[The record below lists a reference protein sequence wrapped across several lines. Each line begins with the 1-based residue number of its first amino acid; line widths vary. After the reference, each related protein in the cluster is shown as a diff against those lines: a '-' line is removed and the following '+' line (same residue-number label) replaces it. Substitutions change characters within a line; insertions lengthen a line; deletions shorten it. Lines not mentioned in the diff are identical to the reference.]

1 MTAIPARRRRRMI
14 AAMITSGLS
23 VIALPGGLFLGTNS
37 LLRASGGNS
46 IDSRGTVD
54 VPSSVVEMLAVI
66 NTRNEVASLALLAI
80 TPEGKGGTIVSI
92 PVGSMADVAKTEQ
105 PRRIADSYT
114 TGGLQALKTD
124 VENLMNITVDFADDV
139 TATEFA
145 AVLTDVGTQPVVLQ
159 QPVTDTGADGVPVVV
174 LEAGSSTAT
183 PDLLATGLAA
193 SQTGTPESARLPQVK
208 ALWNSIARAGVAMPA
223 ADVAASTSSISPL
236 DPSVFTSTPAFVKA
250 LLMGEIDVWQFS
262 STLFTDDVRNPNK
275 VDLYGLDGGE
285 VLMVMASVVPSA
297 LTVTT
302 ANVAVMID
310 IPFASASVAKEVVT
324 RLAYLG
330 ANVVLVRQSPDLA
343 TERTT
348 VYYNDSI
355 ARTEAE
361 AYPTLLGPLE
371 FMESKDV
378 ISGVN
383 LRIVL
388 GNDFVAFLG
397 QGSSTS
403 TSTTS
408 TTEPK

>member
-54 VPSSVVEMLAVI
+54 VPSSAVEMLAVI
-66 NTRNEVASLALLAI
+66 NSRNEVASLALLAV

-397 QGSSTS
+397 QGSGTS

>member
-1 MTAIPARRRRRMI
+1 MI
-14 AAMITSGLS
+14 AAMVTSGLS

-66 NTRNEVASLALLAI
+66 NSRNEVASLALLAV

-114 TGGLQALKTD
+114 TGGLQALQTD

-145 AVLTDVGTQPVVLQ
+145 TVLTDVGTQPVVLQ
-159 QPVTDTGADGVPVVV
+159 QPVTDTGVDGVPIVV

-208 ALWNSIARAGVAMPA
+208 ALWSSIARAGVATPTPE
-223 ADVAASTSSISPL
+223 VAASTSSISPL
-236 DPSVFTSTPAFVKA
+236 DPSVFTSTTAFVKA

-297 LTVTT
+297 LTVTN

-355 ARTEAE
+355 AKTEAE

-371 FMESKDV
+371 FTESKDV

-397 QGSSTS
+397 QGSGTS

>member
-66 NTRNEVASLALLAI
+66 NSRNEVASLALLAI
-80 TPEGKGGTIVSI
+80 TPEGKGGTIVSV

-250 LLMGEIDVWQFS
+250 LLTGEIDVWQFS

-397 QGSSTS
+397 QGSGTS

>member
-14 AAMITSGLS
+14 AAMVTSGLS
-23 VIALPGGLFLGTNS
+23 VIALPSGLFLGTNS
-37 LLRASGGNS
+37 LLHASGGNS
-46 IDSRGTVD
+46 IDSRGTID
-54 VPSSVVEMLAVI
+54 IPSSVVEMLAVI
-66 NTRNEVASLALLAI
+66 NSRNEVASLALFAV

-105 PRRIADSYT
+105 PRRVADSYT

-124 VENLMNITVDFADDV
+124 VENLLNITVDFADDMTV
-139 TATEFA
+139 AEFA
-145 AVLTDVGTQPVVLQ
+145 VVLAAVGTQPVVLQ
-159 QPVTDTGADGVPVVV
+159 QPVTDTGADGAAIIV
-174 LEAGSSTAT
+174 LESGSSTAT
-183 PDLLATGLAA
+183 PDLLAAGLAS
-193 SQTGTPESARLPQVK
+193 SQTGTPESARLPQVR
-208 ALWNSIARAGVAMPA
+208 ALWNSIARAGVATPSA
-223 ADVAASTSSISPL
+223 EVSGSTSSISPL
-236 DPSVFTSTPAFVKA
+236 DTSVYTSTAAFVNA

-302 ANVAVMID
+302 ANVAVMVD
-310 IPFASASVAKEVVT
+310 IPFASAVVAKEVVT
-324 RLAYLG
+324 RLAFLG
-330 ANVVLVRQSPDLA
+330 ANVVLIRQSPDLA

-355 ARTEAE
+355 AKTEAE
-361 AYPTLLGPLE
+361 TYPTLLGPLE
-371 FMESKDV
+371 FTESKDV

-397 QGSSTS
+397 QGSAAS

-408 TTEPK
+408 TTEPT

>member
-14 AAMITSGLS
+14 AAMVTSGLS

-37 LLRASGGNS
+37 LLHASGGNS
-46 IDSRGTVD
+46 IDSRGTID
-54 VPSSVVEMLAVI
+54 IPSSVVEMLAVI
-66 NTRNEVASLALLAI
+66 NSRNEVASLALLAV

-124 VENLMNITVDFADDV
+124 VENLMNVTVDFADDM
-139 TATEFA
+139 TAAELT
-145 AVLTDVGTQPVVLQ
+145 AVLTSVGTQPVVLQ
-159 QPVTDTGADGVPVVV
+159 QPVTDTGVDGTAIVVV
-174 LEAGSSTAT
+174 ESGSSTAT
-183 PDLLATGLAA
+183 PGLLAAGLAS

-208 ALWNSIARAGVAMPA
+208 ALWSSIARAGVAAPSPETGG
-223 ADVAASTSSISPL
+223 STSSISPL
-236 DPSVFTSTPAFVKA
+236 DLSVFTSTSAFMKA

-262 STLFTDDVRNPNK
+262 STLFTDAVRNPNQ

-285 VLMVMASVVPSA
+285 VLMVMASIVPSA

-302 ANVAVMID
+302 SDVAVMVD
-310 IPFASASVAKEVVT
+310 IPFASAVVAKEVVT
-324 RLAYLG
+324 RLAFLG
-330 ANVVLVRQSPDLA
+330 ANVVLIRQSPDLA

-355 ARTEAE
+355 AKTEAE
-361 AYPTLLGPLE
+361 DYSTLLGPLE
-371 FMESKDV
+371 FTESKDV

-397 QGSSTS
+397 QGSATG

>member
-14 AAMITSGLS
+14 VAMITSGLS
-23 VIALPGGLFLGTNS
+23 VIALPSGVFLGTNS
-37 LLRASGGNS
+37 LLHASGGNR
-46 IDSRGTVD
+46 IDSRGTID
-54 VPSSVVEMLAVI
+54 IPSSVVEMLAVI
-66 NTRNEVASLALLAI
+66 NSRNEVASLALFAV

-114 TGGLQALKTD
+114 TGGLQALRTD
-124 VENLMNITVDFADDV
+124 VENLLNITVDFADDV
-139 TATEFA
+139 TATEFST
-145 AVLTDVGTQPVVLQ
+145 VLAGVGTQPVVLQ
-159 QPVTDTGADGVPVVV
+159 QPVTDTGIDGAPIVV
-174 LEAGSSTAT
+174 LEAGSSAAT
-183 PDLLATGLAA
+183 PDLLANGLAA
-193 SQTGTPESARLPQVK
+193 SSTGTPESARLPQVK
-208 ALWNSIARAGVAMPA
+208 ALWSAISRAGVATPSA
-223 ADVAASTSSISPL
+223 TVVGTTSSVSPL
-236 DPSVFTSTPAFVKA
+236 DASLFTSTAAFMNA
-250 LLMGEIDVWQFS
+250 LLTGEIDVWQFS
-262 STLFTDDVRNPNK
+262 ATLFTDAVRNPNNA
-275 VDLYGLDGGE
+275 DLYGLDGGE

-302 ANVAVMID
+302 ANVTVMVD

-330 ANVVLVRQSPDLA
+330 ANVVLVRQSSDLP

-355 ARTEAE
+355 AKAEAE
-361 AYPTLLGPLE
+361 PYPTLLGPLE
-371 FMESKDV
+371 FTESKDV

-397 QGSSTS
+397 QGSVTS

-408 TTEPK
+408 TTEPT

>member
-66 NTRNEVASLALLAI
+66 NSRNEVASLALLAI

-183 PDLLATGLAA
+183 PYLLATGLAA

-236 DPSVFTSTPAFVKA
+236 DPSVFASTPAFVKA
-250 LLMGEIDVWQFS
+250 LLTGEIDVWQFS

-397 QGSSTS
+397 QGSGTS

>member
-14 AAMITSGLS
+14 AAMVTSGLS
-23 VIALPGGLFLGTNS
+23 VIALPSGLFLGTNS
-37 LLRASGGNS
+37 LLHASGGNS
-46 IDSRGTVD
+46 IDSRGTID
-54 VPSSVVEMLAVI
+54 IPSSVVEMLAVI
-66 NTRNEVASLALLAI
+66 NSRNEVASLALLAV

-105 PRRIADSYT
+105 PRRVADSYT

-124 VENLMNITVDFADDV
+124 VENLLNITVDFADDMTV
-139 TATEFA
+139 AEFA
-145 AVLTDVGTQPVVLQ
+145 VVLAAVGTQPVVLQ
-159 QPVTDTGADGVPVVV
+159 QPVTDTGADGAAIIV
-174 LEAGSSTAT
+174 LESGSSTAT
-183 PDLLATGLAA
+183 PDLLAAGLAS
-193 SQTGTPESARLPQVK
+193 SQTGTPESARLPQVR
-208 ALWNSIARAGVAMPA
+208 ALWNSIARAGVATPSA
-223 ADVAASTSSISPL
+223 EVSGSTSSISPL
-236 DPSVFTSTPAFVKA
+236 DTSVYTSTAAFVNA

-302 ANVAVMID
+302 ANVAVMVD
-310 IPFASASVAKEVVT
+310 IPFASAVVAKEVVT
-324 RLAYLG
+324 RLAFLG
-330 ANVVLVRQSPDLA
+330 ANVVLIRQSPDLA

-355 ARTEAE
+355 AKTEAE
-361 AYPTLLGPLE
+361 TYPTLLGPLE
-371 FMESKDV
+371 FTESKDV

-397 QGSSTS
+397 QGSATN

>member
-14 AAMITSGLS
+14 AAMVTSGLS

-54 VPSSVVEMLAVI
+54 IPSSVVEMLAVI
-66 NTRNEVASLALLAI
+66 NSRNEVASLALLAV

-92 PVGSMADVAKTEQ
+92 PVGASADVAKTEL
-105 PRRIADSYT
+105 PRRIADSYA
-114 TGGLQALKTD
+114 TGGLLALETD
-124 VENLMNITVDFADDV
+124 VENLMNITVDFSDDV

-145 AVLTDVGTQPVVLQ
+145 SVLSSVGTQPVVLQ
-159 QPVTDTGADGVPVVV
+159 QSVTDTGVDGAPVVV
-174 LEAGSSTAT
+174 LESGSSTAT
-183 PDLLATGLAA
+183 PELLAAGLAS
-193 SQTGTPESARLPQVK
+193 SQTGTPESARLPQVR
-208 ALWNSIARAGVAMPA
+208 ALWSSIARAGVATPTA
-223 ADVAASTSSISPL
+223 EIGGTTSSVLPL
-236 DPSVFTSTPAFVKA
+236 DASVFTSTAAFMQA
-250 LLMGEIDVWQFS
+250 LLLGEIDVWQFS
-262 STLFTDDVRNPNK
+262 STLFTDPVRNPNQ

-297 LTVTT
+297 LTVTSS
-302 ANVAVMID
+302 NVAVMVD
-310 IPFASASVAKEVVT
+310 IPFASAVVAKEVVT
-324 RLAYLG
+324 RLAFLG
-330 ANVVLVRQSPDLA
+330 ANVVLIRQSPDLA
-343 TERTT
+343 AERTT

-355 ARTEAE
+355 AKTEAE
-361 AYPTLLGPLE
+361 SYPTLLGPLE
-371 FMESKDV
+371 FTESKDV

-397 QGSSTS
+397 QGSATS

>member
-1 MTAIPARRRRRMI
+1 MI
-14 AAMITSGLS
+14 AAMVTSGLS

-54 VPSSVVEMLAVI
+54 IPSSVVEMLAVI
-66 NTRNEVASLALLAI
+66 NSRNEVASLALLAV

-92 PVGSMADVAKTEQ
+92 PVGASADVAKTEL
-105 PRRIADSYT
+105 PRRIADSYA
-114 TGGLQALKTD
+114 TGGLLALETD
-124 VENLMNITVDFADDV
+124 VENLMNITVDFSDDV

-145 AVLTDVGTQPVVLQ
+145 SVLSSVGTQPVVLQ
-159 QPVTDTGADGVPVVV
+159 QSVTDTGVDGAPVVV
-174 LEAGSSTAT
+174 LESGSSTAT
-183 PDLLATGLAA
+183 PELLAAGLAS
-193 SQTGTPESARLPQVK
+193 SQTGTPESARLPQVR
-208 ALWNSIARAGVAMPA
+208 ALWSSIARAGVATPTA
-223 ADVAASTSSISPL
+223 EIGGTTSSVLPL
-236 DPSVFTSTPAFVKA
+236 DASVFTSTAAFMQA
-250 LLMGEIDVWQFS
+250 LLLGEIDVWQFS
-262 STLFTDDVRNPNK
+262 STLFTDPVRNPNQ

-297 LTVTT
+297 LTVTSS
-302 ANVAVMID
+302 NVAVMVD
-310 IPFASASVAKEVVT
+310 IPFASAVVAKEVVT
-324 RLAYLG
+324 RLAFLG
-330 ANVVLVRQSPDLA
+330 ANVVLIRQSPDLA
-343 TERTT
+343 AERTT

-355 ARTEAE
+355 AKTEAE
-361 AYPTLLGPLE
+361 SYPTLLGPLE
-371 FMESKDV
+371 FTESKDV

-397 QGSSTS
+397 QGSATS

>member
-14 AAMITSGLS
+14 AAMVTSGLS
-23 VIALPGGLFLGTNS
+23 VIALPSGLFLGTNS

-46 IDSRGTVD
+46 IDSRGTID
-54 VPSSVVEMLAVI
+54 IPSSVVEMLAVI
-66 NTRNEVASLALLAI
+66 NSRNEVASLALFAV

-105 PRRIADSYT
+105 PRRVADSYT

-124 VENLMNITVDFADDV
+124 VENLLNITVDFADDMTV
-139 TATEFA
+139 TEFA
-145 AVLTDVGTQPVVLQ
+145 VVLATVGTQPVVLQ
-159 QPVTDTGADGVPVVV
+159 QPVTDTDADGTAIVV
-174 LEAGSSTAT
+174 LESGSSTAT
-183 PDLLATGLAA
+183 PDLLAAGLAS
-193 SQTGTPESARLPQVK
+193 SQTGTPESARLPQVR
-208 ALWNSIARAGVAMPA
+208 ALWNSIARAGVATPSA
-223 ADVAASTSSISPL
+223 EVSGSTSSISPL
-236 DPSVFTSTPAFVKA
+236 DTSVYTSTAAFVNA

-297 LTVTT
+297 LTVTS
-302 ANVAVMID
+302 ANIAVMVD
-310 IPFASASVAKEVVT
+310 IPFASAVVAKEVVT
-324 RLAYLG
+324 RLAFLG
-330 ANVVLVRQSPDLA
+330 ANVVLIRQSPDLA

-355 ARTEAE
+355 AKTEAE
-361 AYPTLLGPLE
+361 TYLTLLGPLE
-371 FMESKDV
+371 FTESKDV

-397 QGSSTS
+397 QGSAAS

-408 TTEPK
+408 TTEPT

>member
-1 MTAIPARRRRRMI
+1 MI
-14 AAMITSGLS
+14 AAMVTSGLS

-66 NTRNEVASLALLAI
+66 NSRNEVASLALLAV

-145 AVLTDVGTQPVVLQ
+145 TVLTDVGTQPVVLQ
-159 QPVTDTGADGVPVVV
+159 QPVTDTGVDGVPIVV

-193 SQTGTPESARLPQVK
+193 SQSGTPESARLPQVK
-208 ALWNSIARAGVAMPA
+208 ALWSSIARAGVATPTPE
-223 ADVAASTSSISPL
+223 VAASTSSISPL
-236 DPSVFTSTPAFVKA
+236 DPSVFTSTTAFVKA

-297 LTVTT
+297 LTVTN

-397 QGSSTS
+397 QGSGTS

>member
-14 AAMITSGLS
+14 AAMVTSGLS

-37 LLRASGGNS
+37 LLHASGGNS
-46 IDSRGTVD
+46 IDSRGTID
-54 VPSSVVEMLAVI
+54 IPSSVVEMLAVI
-66 NTRNEVASLALLAI
+66 NSRNEVASLALLAI

-92 PVGSMADVAKTEQ
+92 PVGAMADVAKTEQ
-105 PRRIADSYT
+105 PRRIADSYA
-114 TGGLQALKTD
+114 TGGLLALETD
-124 VENLMNITVDFADDV
+124 VENLMNITVDFSDDV

-145 AVLTDVGTQPVVLQ
+145 AVLSSVGTQPVVLQ
-159 QPVTDTGADGVPVVV
+159 QPVTDTGADGTAIVV

-183 PDLLATGLAA
+183 PELLAAGLAS
-193 SQTGTPESARLPQVK
+193 SQTGTAESARLPQVK
-208 ALWNSIARAGVAMPA
+208 ALWNSIARAGVATPTV
-223 ADVAASTSSISPL
+223 DDAASTSSISPL
-236 DPSVFTSTPAFVKA
+236 DASVFTSTTAFMNA

-262 STLFTDDVRNPNK
+262 STLFTDPVRNPNK

-302 ANVAVMID
+302 ANVAVMVD
-310 IPFASASVAKEVVT
+310 IPFASAVVAKEVVT
-324 RLAYLG
+324 RLAFLG
-330 ANVVLVRQSPDLA
+330 ANVVLIRQSPDVA

-355 ARTEAE
+355 AKTEAE

-371 FMESKDV
+371 FTESKDV

>member
-14 AAMITSGLS
+14 AAMVTSGLS

-37 LLRASGGNS
+37 LLHASGGNS

-54 VPSSVVEMLAVI
+54 IPSSVVEMLAVI
-66 NTRNEVASLALLAI
+66 NSRNEVASLALLAV

-105 PRRIADSYT
+105 PRRIADSYAA
-114 TGGLQALKTD
+114 GGLMALETD
-124 VENLMNITVDFADDV
+124 VENLMNITVDFSDDV

-145 AVLTDVGTQPVVLQ
+145 ALLTNVGTQPVVLQ
-159 QPVTDTGADGVPVVV
+159 QPVTDTGADGAAIVV
-174 LEAGSSTAT
+174 LESGSSTAT
-183 PDLLATGLAA
+183 PDLLAAGLAS

-208 ALWNSIARAGVAMPA
+208 ALWNSIARAGVATPSA
-223 ADVAASTSSISPL
+223 VADGPTSSISPL
-236 DPSVFTSTPAFVKA
+236 DTGAFTSTAAFVNA
-250 LLMGEIDVWQFS
+250 LLKGEIDVWQFS
-262 STLFTDDVRNPNK
+262 STLFTDAVRNPNQL
-275 VDLYGLDGGE
+275 DLYGLDGGE

-302 ANVAVMID
+302 SNVAVMVD
-310 IPFASASVAKEVVT
+310 IPFASAVVAKEVVT
-324 RLAYLG
+324 RLAFLG
-330 ANVVLVRQSPDLA
+330 ANVVLIRQSPDLA

-355 ARTEAE
+355 AKTEAE
-361 AYPTLLGPLE
+361 DYSTLLGPLE
-371 FMESKDV
+371 FTESKDV

>member
-1 MTAIPARRRRRMI
+1 MI
-14 AAMITSGLS
+14 AAMVTSGLS

-37 LLRASGGNS
+37 LLHASGGNS

-54 VPSSVVEMLAVI
+54 IPSSVVEMLAVI
-66 NTRNEVASLALLAI
+66 NSRNEVASLALLAV

-124 VENLMNITVDFADDV
+124 VENLMNITVDFADDM

-145 AVLTDVGTQPVVLQ
+145 AVLTNVGTQPVVLQ
-159 QPVTDTGADGVPVVV
+159 QPVTDTGADGTAIIV
-174 LEAGSSTAT
+174 LETGSSTAT
-183 PDLLATGLAA
+183 PILLAEGLAS

-208 ALWNSIARAGVAMPA
+208 ALWNSIARAGVATPTSDA
-223 ADVAASTSSISPL
+223 AASTSSISPL
-236 DPSVFTSTPAFVKA
+236 DASVFTSTAAFMNA
-250 LLMGEIDVWQFS
+250 LLKGEIDVWQFS
-262 STLFTDDVRNPNK
+262 STLFTDVVRNPNQ

-302 ANVAVMID
+302 ANVAVMVD
-310 IPFASASVAKEVVT
+310 IPFASAVVAKEVVT
-324 RLAYLG
+324 RLAFLG
-330 ANVVLVRQSPDLA
+330 ANVVLIRQSPDLA
-343 TERTT
+343 TERTM

-355 ARTEAE
+355 AKTEAE
-361 AYPTLLGPLE
+361 DYSTLLGPLE
-371 FMESKDV
+371 FTESKDV

>member
-14 AAMITSGLS
+14 AAMVTSGLS

-37 LLRASGGNS
+37 LLHASGGNS
-46 IDSRGTVD
+46 IDSRGTID
-54 VPSSVVEMLAVI
+54 IPSSVVEMLAVI
-66 NTRNEVASLALLAI
+66 NSRNEVASLALLAV

-92 PVGSMADVAKTEQ
+92 PAGAMADVAKTEQ
-105 PRRIADSYT
+105 PRRIADSYA
-114 TGGLQALKTD
+114 TGGLQALQTD
-124 VENLMNITVDFADDV
+124 VENLLNITVDFADDMTV
-139 TATEFA
+139 TEFA
-145 AVLTDVGTQPVVLQ
+145 VVLATVGTQPVVLQ
-159 QPVTDTGADGVPVVV
+159 QPVTDTGADGTSIVV
-174 LEAGSSTAT
+174 LESGSSTAT
-183 PDLLATGLAA
+183 PDLLAAGLAS

-208 ALWNSIARAGVAMPA
+208 ALWNSIARAGVATPSSE
-223 ADVAASTSSISPL
+223 VSGTTSSVLPL
-236 DPSVFTSTPAFVKA
+236 DASVYTSTAAFVNA

-262 STLFTDDVRNPNK
+262 STLFTDAVRNPNQ

-297 LTVTT
+297 LTVTS
-302 ANVAVMID
+302 ANIAVMVD
-310 IPFASASVAKEVVT
+310 IPFASAVVAKEVVT
-324 RLAYLG
+324 RLAFLG
-330 ANVVLVRQSPDLA
+330 ANVVLIRQSPDLA

-361 AYPTLLGPLE
+361 SYPTLLGPLE
-371 FMESKDV
+371 FTESKDV

-397 QGSSTS
+397 QGSTTS

-408 TTEPK
+408 TTEPT

>member
-1 MTAIPARRRRRMI
+1 MI

-54 VPSSVVEMLAVI
+54 IPSSVVEMLAVI
-66 NTRNEVASLALLAI
+66 NSRNEVASLALLAV

-139 TATEFA
+139 TATELA
-145 AVLTDVGTQPVVLQ
+145 AVLSSVGTQPVVLQ

-174 LEAGSSTAT
+174 LESGSSTAS
-183 PDLLATGLAA
+183 PELLAAGLAS

-208 ALWNSIARAGVAMPA
+208 ALWNSIARAGVATPT
-223 ADVAASTSSISPL
+223 DQVVGSSSSISPL
-236 DPSVFTSTPAFVKA
+236 DASAFTSTTAFVQA
-250 LLMGEIDVWQFS
+250 LLLGEIDVWQFS
-262 STLFTDDVRNPNK
+262 STLFTDAVRNPNQ

-297 LTVTT
+297 LTVTS
-302 ANVAVMID
+302 ANVAVMVD
-310 IPFASASVAKEVVT
+310 IPFASSSVAKEVVT

-330 ANVVLVRQSPDLA
+330 ANVVLIRQSPDLA

-355 ARTEAE
+355 AKTEAE

-397 QGSSTS
+397 QGSATS

>member
-14 AAMITSGLS
+14 AAMVTSGLS
-23 VIALPGGLFLGTNS
+23 VIALPSGLFLGTNS
-37 LLRASGGNS
+37 LLHASGGNS
-46 IDSRGTVD
+46 IDSRGTID
-54 VPSSVVEMLAVI
+54 IPSSVVEMLAVI
-66 NTRNEVASLALLAI
+66 NSRNEVASLALLAV

-105 PRRIADSYT
+105 PRRVADSYT

-124 VENLMNITVDFADDV
+124 VENLLNITVDFADDMTV
-139 TATEFA
+139 AEFA
-145 AVLTDVGTQPVVLQ
+145 VVLAAVGTQPVVLQ
-159 QPVTDTGADGVPVVV
+159 QPVTDTGADGAAIIV
-174 LEAGSSTAT
+174 LESGSSTAT
-183 PDLLATGLAA
+183 PDLLAAGLAS
-193 SQTGTPESARLPQVK
+193 SQTGTPESARLPQVR
-208 ALWNSIARAGVAMPA
+208 ALWNSIARAGVATPSA
-223 ADVAASTSSISPL
+223 EVSGSTSSISPL
-236 DPSVFTSTPAFVKA
+236 DTSVYTSTAAFVNA

-297 LTVTT
+297 LTVTS
-302 ANVAVMID
+302 ANIAVMVD
-310 IPFASASVAKEVVT
+310 IPFASAVVAKEVVT
-324 RLAYLG
+324 RLAFLG
-330 ANVVLVRQSPDLA
+330 ANVVLIRQSPDLA

-355 ARTEAE
+355 AKTEAE
-361 AYPTLLGPLE
+361 TYPTLLGPLE
-371 FMESKDV
+371 FTESKDV

-397 QGSSTS
+397 QGSATS

-408 TTEPK
+408 TTEPT

>member
-54 VPSSVVEMLAVI
+54 IQSSVVEMLAVI
-66 NTRNEVASLALLAI
+66 NSRNEVASLALLAV

-139 TATEFA
+139 TATELA
-145 AVLTDVGTQPVVLQ
+145 AVLSSVGTQPVVLQ

-174 LEAGSSTAT
+174 LESGSSTAS
-183 PDLLATGLAA
+183 PELLAAGLAS

-208 ALWNSIARAGVAMPA
+208 ALWNSIARAGVATPT
-223 ADVAASTSSISPL
+223 DQVVGSSSSISPL
-236 DPSVFTSTPAFVKA
+236 DASAFTSTTAFVQA
-250 LLMGEIDVWQFS
+250 LLLGEIDVWQFS
-262 STLFTDDVRNPNK
+262 STLFTDAVRNPNQ

-297 LTVTT
+297 LTVTS
-302 ANVAVMID
+302 ANVAVMVD
-310 IPFASASVAKEVVT
+310 IPFASSSVAKEVVT

-330 ANVVLVRQSPDLA
+330 ANVVLIRQSPDLA

-361 AYPTLLGPLE
+361 SYPTLLGPLE
-371 FMESKDV
+371 FTESKDV

-397 QGSSTS
+397 QGSATS

>member
-14 AAMITSGLS
+14 AAMVTSGLS

-37 LLRASGGNS
+37 LLHASGGNS

-54 VPSSVVEMLAVI
+54 IPSSVVEMLAVI
-66 NTRNEVASLALLAI
+66 NSRNEVASLALLAV

-105 PRRIADSYT
+105 PRRIADSYVA
-114 TGGLQALKTD
+114 GGLMALETD
-124 VENLMNITVDFADDV
+124 VENLMNITVDFSDDV

-145 AVLTDVGTQPVVLQ
+145 ALLTNVGTQPVVLQ
-159 QPVTDTGADGVPVVV
+159 QPVTDTGADGAAIVV
-174 LEAGSSTAT
+174 LESGSSTAT
-183 PDLLATGLAA
+183 PDLLAAGLAS

-208 ALWNSIARAGVAMPA
+208 ALWNSIARAGVATPSA
-223 ADVAASTSSISPL
+223 VADGSTSSISPL
-236 DPSVFTSTPAFVKA
+236 DTGAFTSTAAFVNA
-250 LLMGEIDVWQFS
+250 LLKGEIDVWQFS
-262 STLFTDDVRNPNK
+262 STLFTDAVRNPNQL
-275 VDLYGLDGGE
+275 DLYGLDGGE

-302 ANVAVMID
+302 SNVAVMVD
-310 IPFASASVAKEVVT
+310 IPFASAVVAKEVVT
-324 RLAYLG
+324 RLAFLG
-330 ANVVLVRQSPDLA
+330 ANVVLIRQSPDLA

-355 ARTEAE
+355 AKTEAE
-361 AYPTLLGPLE
+361 DYSTLLGPLE
-371 FMESKDV
+371 FTESKDV

>member
-14 AAMITSGLS
+14 AAMVTSGLS

-37 LLRASGGNS
+37 LLHASGGNS

-54 VPSSVVEMLAVI
+54 IPSSVVEMLAVI
-66 NTRNEVASLALLAI
+66 NSRNEVASLALLAV

-105 PRRIADSYT
+105 PRRIADSYAA
-114 TGGLQALKTD
+114 GGLMALETD
-124 VENLMNITVDFADDV
+124 VENLMNITVDFSDDV

-145 AVLTDVGTQPVVLQ
+145 ALLTNVGTQPVVLQ
-159 QPVTDTGADGVPVVV
+159 QPVTDTGADGAAVVV
-174 LEAGSSTAT
+174 LESGSSTAT
-183 PDLLATGLAA
+183 PDLLAAGLAS

-208 ALWNSIARAGVAMPA
+208 ALWNSIARAGVATPSA
-223 ADVAASTSSISPL
+223 VADGPTSSISPL
-236 DPSVFTSTPAFVKA
+236 DTGAFTSTAAFVNA
-250 LLMGEIDVWQFS
+250 LLKGEIDVWQFS
-262 STLFTDDVRNPNK
+262 STLFTDAVRNPNQL
-275 VDLYGLDGGE
+275 DLYGLDGGE

-302 ANVAVMID
+302 SNVAVMVD
-310 IPFASASVAKEVVT
+310 IPFASAVVAKEVVT
-324 RLAYLG
+324 RLAFLG
-330 ANVVLVRQSPDLA
+330 ANVVLIRQSPDLA

-355 ARTEAE
+355 AKTEAE
-361 AYPTLLGPLE
+361 DYSTLLGPLE
-371 FMESKDV
+371 FTESKDV

>member
-1 MTAIPARRRRRMI
+1 MI
-14 AAMITSGLS
+14 AAMVTSGLS

-37 LLRASGGNS
+37 LLHASGGNS

-54 VPSSVVEMLAVI
+54 IPSSVVELIAVI
-66 NTRNEVASLALLAI
+66 NSRNEVASLALLAV

-114 TGGLQALKTD
+114 TGGLQALETD
-124 VENLMNITVDFADDV
+124 VENLMNITVDFSDDV
-139 TATEFA
+139 TAAEFA
-145 AVLTDVGTQPVVLQ
+145 TVLTSVGTQPVVLQ
-159 QPVTDTGADGVPVVV
+159 QPVTDLGVDGTPVVV
-174 LEAGSSTAT
+174 LESGSSTAA
-183 PDLLATGLAA
+183 PELLAAALAS

-208 ALWNSIARAGVAMPA
+208 ALWNSIARAGVATPTA
-223 ADVAASTSSISPL
+223 EVNGSTSSISPI
-236 DPSVFTSTPAFVKA
+236 DSSVFTSTVAFMNA
-250 LLMGEIDVWQFS
+250 LLLGEIDVWQFS
-262 STLFTDDVRNPNK
+262 STLFTDPVRNPNNA
-275 VDLYGLDGGE
+275 DLYGLDSAE

-297 LTVTT
+297 LTVTSS
-302 ANVAVMID
+302 NVAVMVD
-310 IPFASASVAKEVVT
+310 IPFASAVVAKEVVT
-324 RLAYLG
+324 RLAFLG
-330 ANVVLVRQSPDLA
+330 ANVVLIRQSPDLP

-348 VYYNDSI
+348 VYYNDST

-361 AYPTLLGPLE
+361 SYPTLLGPLE
-371 FMESKDV
+371 FTESKDV

-397 QGSSTS
+397 QGSASS

>member
-14 AAMITSGLS
+14 AAMVTSGLS
-23 VIALPGGLFLGTNS
+23 VIALPSGLFLGTNS
-37 LLRASGGNS
+37 LLHASGGNS
-46 IDSRGTVD
+46 IDSRGTID
-54 VPSSVVEMLAVI
+54 IPSSVVEMLAVI
-66 NTRNEVASLALLAI
+66 NSRNEVASLALLAV

-105 PRRIADSYT
+105 PRRVADSYT

-124 VENLMNITVDFADDV
+124 VENLLNITVDFADDMTV
-139 TATEFA
+139 AEFA
-145 AVLTDVGTQPVVLQ
+145 VVLAAVGTQPVVLQ
-159 QPVTDTGADGVPVVV
+159 QPVTDTGADGAAIIV
-174 LEAGSSTAT
+174 LESGSSTAT
-183 PDLLATGLAA
+183 PDLLAAGLAS
-193 SQTGTPESARLPQVK
+193 SQTGTPESARLPQVR
-208 ALWNSIARAGVAMPA
+208 ALWNSIARAGVATPSA
-223 ADVAASTSSISPL
+223 EVSGSTSSISPL
-236 DPSVFTSTPAFVKA
+236 DTSVYTSTAAFVNA

-302 ANVAVMID
+302 ANVAVMVD
-310 IPFASASVAKEVVT
+310 IPFASAVVAKEVVT
-324 RLAYLG
+324 RLAFLG
-330 ANVVLVRQSPDLA
+330 ANVVLIRQSPDLA

-355 ARTEAE
+355 AKTEAE
-361 AYPTLLGPLE
+361 TYPTLLGPLE
-371 FMESKDV
+371 FTESKDV

-397 QGSSTS
+397 QGSATS

>member
-14 AAMITSGLS
+14 AAMVTSGLS
-23 VIALPGGLFLGTNS
+23 IIALPGGLFLGTNS

-54 VPSSVVEMLAVI
+54 IPSSVVELLAVI
-66 NTRNEVASLALLAI
+66 NSRNEVASLALLAV

-92 PVGSMADVAKTEQ
+92 PVGAMADIAKTEQ
-105 PRRIADSYT
+105 PRRIADSYI

-124 VENLMNITVDFADDV
+124 VENLMNITVDFSDDM
-139 TATEFA
+139 TATEFS
-145 AVLTDVGTQPVVLQ
+145 AVLSSVGAQPVVLQ
-159 QPVTDTGADGVPVVV
+159 QPVSDTGIDGTAVVV
-174 LEAGSSTAT
+174 LEAGSSTVT
-183 PDLLATGLAA
+183 PKLLAAGLA
-193 SQTGTPESARLPQVK
+193 SSETGTPESARLPQVK
-208 ALWNSIARAGVAMPA
+208 ALWNSIARAGVATPT
-223 ADVAASTSSISPL
+223 DEVVGTTSSVVPL
-236 DPSVFTSTPAFVKA
+236 DASVFTSTAAFVNA
-250 LLMGEIDVWQFS
+250 LLLGEIDVWQFS
-262 STLFTDDVRNPNK
+262 SVLFSDAVRNPNNA
-275 VDLYGLDGGE
+275 DLYGLDSGE

-297 LTVTT
+297 LTVTSS
-302 ANVAVMID
+302 NVAVMVD
-310 IPFASASVAKEVVT
+310 IPFASAVVAKEVVI
-324 RLAYLG
+324 RLAFLG
-330 ANVVLVRQSPDLA
+330 ANVVLIRQTPDLA

-348 VYYNDSI
+348 VSYNDSI
-355 ARTEAE
+355 AKTEAE

-371 FMESKDV
+371 FAESKDV

-397 QGSSTS
+397 QGSTTS

>member
-14 AAMITSGLS
+14 AAMVTSGLS
-23 VIALPGGLFLGTNS
+23 VIALPSGLFLGTNS
-37 LLRASGGNS
+37 LLHASGGNS
-46 IDSRGTVD
+46 IDSRGTID
-54 VPSSVVEMLAVI
+54 IPSSVVEMLAVI
-66 NTRNEVASLALLAI
+66 NSRNEVASLALLAV

-105 PRRIADSYT
+105 PRRVADSYT

-124 VENLMNITVDFADDV
+124 VENLLNITVDFADDMTV
-139 TATEFA
+139 AEFA
-145 AVLTDVGTQPVVLQ
+145 VVLAAVGTQPVVLQ
-159 QPVTDTGADGVPVVV
+159 QPVTDTGADGAAIIV
-174 LEAGSSTAT
+174 LESGSSTAT
-183 PDLLATGLAA
+183 PDLLAAGLAS
-193 SQTGTPESARLPQVK
+193 SQTGTPESARLPQVR
-208 ALWNSIARAGVAMPA
+208 ALWNSIARAGVATPSA
-223 ADVAASTSSISPL
+223 EVSGSTSSISPL
-236 DPSVFTSTPAFVKA
+236 DTSVYTSTAAFVNA

-302 ANVAVMID
+302 ANVAVMVD
-310 IPFASASVAKEVVT
+310 IPFASAVVAKEVVT
-324 RLAYLG
+324 RLAFLG
-330 ANVVLVRQSPDLA
+330 ANVVLIRQSPDLA

-355 ARTEAE
+355 AKTEAE
-361 AYPTLLGPLE
+361 TYPTLLGPLE
-371 FMESKDV
+371 FTESKDV

-397 QGSSTS
+397 QGSTTS

>member
-14 AAMITSGLS
+14 AAMVTSGLS

-37 LLRASGGNS
+37 LLHASGGNS
-46 IDSRGTVD
+46 IDSRGTID
-54 VPSSVVEMLAVI
+54 IPSSVVEMLAVI
-66 NTRNEVASLALLAI
+66 NSRNEVASLALLAV

-92 PVGSMADVAKTEQ
+92 PVGAMADVAKTEQ
-105 PRRIADSYT
+105 PRRIADSYA
-114 TGGLQALKTD
+114 TGGLQALQTD
-124 VENLMNITVDFADDV
+124 VENLLNITVDFADDMTV
-139 TATEFA
+139 TEFA
-145 AVLTDVGTQPVVLQ
+145 VVLATVGTQPVVLQ
-159 QPVTDTGADGVPVVV
+159 QPVTDTGADGTSIVV
-174 LEAGSSTAT
+174 LESGSSTAT
-183 PDLLATGLAA
+183 PDLLAAGLAS

-208 ALWNSIARAGVAMPA
+208 ALWNSIARAGVATPSSE
-223 ADVAASTSSISPL
+223 VSGTTSSVLPL
-236 DPSVFTSTPAFVKA
+236 DASVYTSTAAFVNA

-262 STLFTDDVRNPNK
+262 STLFTDAVRNPNQ

-297 LTVTT
+297 LTVTS
-302 ANVAVMID
+302 ANIAVMVD
-310 IPFASASVAKEVVT
+310 IPFASAVVAKEVVT
-324 RLAYLG
+324 RLAFLG
-330 ANVVLVRQSPDLA
+330 ANVVLIRQSPDLA

-361 AYPTLLGPLE
+361 SYPTLLGPLE
-371 FMESKDV
+371 FTESKDV

-397 QGSSTS
+397 QGSTTS

-408 TTEPK
+408 TTEPT

>member
-23 VIALPGGLFLGTNS
+23 VIALPGGLFVGTNS

-46 IDSRGTVD
+46 IDSRGTID
-54 VPSSVVEMLAVI
+54 IPSSVVEMLAVI
-66 NTRNEVASLALLAI
+66 NSRNEVASLALLAV

-105 PRRIADSYT
+105 PRRIADSYA
-114 TGGLQALKTD
+114 TGGLLALETD
-124 VENLMNITVDFADDV
+124 VENLMNITVDFSDDV
-139 TATEFA
+139 TAAEFA
-145 AVLTDVGTQPVVLQ
+145 AVLSSVGTQPVVLQ
-159 QPVTDTGADGVPVVV
+159 QPVTDTGVDGAPVVV
-174 LEAGSSTAT
+174 LESGSSTAT
-183 PDLLATGLAA
+183 PELLAAGLAS

-208 ALWNSIARAGVAMPA
+208 ALWNSIARAGVATPA
-223 ADVAASTSSISPL
+223 SDDAASTSSISPI
-236 DPSVFTSTPAFVKA
+236 DASVFTSTTAFMNA
-250 LLMGEIDVWQFS
+250 LLNGEIDVWQFS
-262 STLFTDDVRNPNK
+262 STLFTDPVRNPNNA
-275 VDLYGLDGGE
+275 DLYGLDSGE

-297 LTVTT
+297 LTVTS
-302 ANVAVMID
+302 ANVAVMVD
-310 IPFASASVAKEVVT
+310 IPFASAVVAKEVVT
-324 RLAYLG
+324 RLAFLG
-330 ANVVLVRQSPDLA
+330 ANVVLIRQSPDLV

-355 ARTEAE
+355 AKTEAE
-361 AYPTLLGPLE
+361 SYPTLLGPLE
-371 FMESKDV
+371 FTESKDV

-397 QGSSTS
+397 QGSGTS

>member
-1 MTAIPARRRRRMI
+1 VTAIPARRRRRMI
-14 AAMITSGLS
+14 AAMVTSGLS

-37 LLRASGGNS
+37 LLHASGGNS

-54 VPSSVVEMLAVI
+54 IPSSVVEMLAVI
-66 NTRNEVASLALLAI
+66 NSRNEVASLALLAV

-124 VENLMNITVDFADDV
+124 VENLMNITVDFADDM

-145 AVLTDVGTQPVVLQ
+145 AVLTNVGTQPVVLQ
-159 QPVTDTGADGVPVVV
+159 QPVTDTGADGTAIIV
-174 LEAGSSTAT
+174 LETGSSTAT
-183 PDLLATGLAA
+183 PILLAEGLAS

-208 ALWNSIARAGVAMPA
+208 ALWNSIARAGVATPTSDA
-223 ADVAASTSSISPL
+223 AASTSSISPL
-236 DPSVFTSTPAFVKA
+236 DASVFTSTAAFMNA
-250 LLMGEIDVWQFS
+250 LLKGEIDVWQFS
-262 STLFTDDVRNPNK
+262 STLFTDVVRNPNQ

-302 ANVAVMID
+302 ANVAVMVD
-310 IPFASASVAKEVVT
+310 IPFASAVVAKEVVT
-324 RLAYLG
+324 RLAFLG
-330 ANVVLVRQSPDLA
+330 ANVVLIRQSPDLA
-343 TERTT
+343 TERTM

-355 ARTEAE
+355 AKTEAE
-361 AYPTLLGPLE
+361 DYSTLLGPLE
-371 FMESKDV
+371 FTESKDV

>member
-14 AAMITSGLS
+14 AAMVTSGLS

-37 LLRASGGNS
+37 LLHASGGNS
-46 IDSRGTVD
+46 IDSRGTID
-54 VPSSVVEMLAVI
+54 IPSSVVEMLAVI
-66 NTRNEVASLALLAI
+66 NSRNEVASLALLAI

-92 PVGSMADVAKTEQ
+92 PVGAMADVAKTEQ
-105 PRRIADSYT
+105 PRRIADSYA
-114 TGGLQALKTD
+114 TGGLSALETD
-124 VENLMNITVDFADDV
+124 VENLMNITVDFSDDV

-145 AVLTDVGTQPVVLQ
+145 AVLSSVGTQPVVLQ
-159 QPVTDTGADGVPVVV
+159 QPVTDAGVDGAPVVV
-174 LEAGSSTAT
+174 LESGSSTAT
-183 PDLLATGLAA
+183 PELLAAGLAS

-208 ALWNSIARAGVAMPA
+208 ALWNSIARAGVATPTV
-223 ADVAASTSSISPL
+223 DDAASTSSISPL
-236 DPSVFTSTPAFVKA
+236 DASVFTSTTAFMNA

-262 STLFTDDVRNPNK
+262 STLFTDPVRNPNK

-302 ANVAVMID
+302 ANVAVMVD
-310 IPFASASVAKEVVT
+310 IPFASAVVAKEVVT
-324 RLAYLG
+324 RLAFLG
-330 ANVVLVRQSPDLA
+330 ANVVLIRQSPDIA

-355 ARTEAE
+355 AKTEAE

-371 FMESKDV
+371 FTESKDV

-397 QGSSTS
+397 QGSTTS

>member
-397 QGSSTS
+397 QGSTTS